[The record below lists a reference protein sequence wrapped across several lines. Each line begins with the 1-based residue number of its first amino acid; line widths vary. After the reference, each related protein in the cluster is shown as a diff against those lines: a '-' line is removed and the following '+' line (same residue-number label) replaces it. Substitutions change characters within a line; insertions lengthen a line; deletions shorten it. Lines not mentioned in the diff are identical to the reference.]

1 MHVLLRALRVYQY
14 PKNLLVF
21 AAVLFAGELTEP
33 VKLGLSVAAFA
44 VMCCASSTVY
54 ILNDLKD
61 VDKDRQHP
69 AKRSRPFASGAL
81 RMRTGYLMAALLFA
95 MAGIGALLINLPFT
109 LAVALYLALN
119 LSYSYALKNVI
130 FIDMMTVALGFVIR
144 AVAGALAIGVV
155 FSNWLVVCTLFLAL
169 FLVLGKR
176 RHELMLLEEGAAGHR
191 AVLAEYTTQ
200 LLDYLILI
208 MASSTLVVY
217 VIYTGD
223 QQVIQRFGTD
233 RLYLTVPFV
242 VYGLFRY
249 MYLVHKHN
257 GGGDPSRTLLTDGP
271 ILAAVLLWGLVST
284 GILYFDGNLGQQ
296 LP

>member
-1 MHVLLRALRVYQY
+1 MGVLAKALRIYQY

-21 AAVLFAGELTEP
+21 AAVVFAGELTNP
-33 VKLGLSVAAFA
+33 TKLGLSIAAF
-44 VMCCASSTVY
+44 VIMCCASSAVY
-54 ILNDLKD
+54 ILNDLRD
-61 VDKDRQHP
+61 VEKDRTHP
-69 AKRSRPFASGAL
+69 KKRERPFASGAIKT
-81 RMRTGYLMAALLFA
+81 RTGYLMASTLAIAALL
-95 MAGIGALLINLPFT
+95 GSYVINPELV
-109 LAVALYLALN
+109 LAVALYFAIN
-119 LSYSYALKNVI
+119 ISYSMGLKNVA
-130 FIDMMTVALGFVIR
+130 FLDMMAVALGFVIR
-144 AVAGALAIGVV
+144 AVAGALAIDVV
-155 FSNWLVVCTLFLAL
+155 FSHWLVVCTLFLAL

-176 RHELMLLEEGAAGHR
+176 RHELVLLEDTAAGHR
-191 AVLAEYTTQ
+191 EVLSQYSTQ

-223 QQVIQRFGTD
+223 QEVVERFGTG

-249 MYLVHKHN
+249 MYLVHKHD

-271 ILAAVLLWGLVST
+271 ILATVVLWGLVST
-284 GILYFDGNLGQQ
+284 GILYFDGNLGGE